1 MTCYQDIPQPDQDA
15 SFVFIPDS
23 GVTEKLKHLIL
34 SPAIC
39 EALENP

>member
-1 MTCYQDIPQPDQDA
+1 MTCCQDISEPDQGA

-34 SPAIC
+34 SPSYV
-39 EALENP
+39 